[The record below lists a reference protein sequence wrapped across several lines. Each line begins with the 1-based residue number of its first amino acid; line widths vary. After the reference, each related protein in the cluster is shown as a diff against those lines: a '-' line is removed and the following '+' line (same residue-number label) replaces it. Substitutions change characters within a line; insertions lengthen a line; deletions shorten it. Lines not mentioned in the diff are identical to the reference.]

1 MGEGE
6 GKQMSLYGKYYLSPE
21 EMAGLW
27 KNVLRVS
34 RNFEIHDS
42 SRFLTTFIIKP
53 LKIGFIPPLPIP
65 QIKYNNA
72 VLLEFFKTENGENSP

>member
-1 MGEGE
+1 MGDGE

-34 RNFEIHDS
+34 KVNQKVVFAGSI
-42 SRFLTTFIIKP
+42 
-53 LKIGFIPPLPIP
+53 
-65 QIKYNNA
+65 
-72 VLLEFFKTENGENSP
+72 

>member
-1 MGEGE
+1 MMGEGE

-34 RNFEIHDS
+34 GNFEIHDS

-65 QIKYNNA
+65 PNQI
-72 VLLEFFKTENGENSP
+72 